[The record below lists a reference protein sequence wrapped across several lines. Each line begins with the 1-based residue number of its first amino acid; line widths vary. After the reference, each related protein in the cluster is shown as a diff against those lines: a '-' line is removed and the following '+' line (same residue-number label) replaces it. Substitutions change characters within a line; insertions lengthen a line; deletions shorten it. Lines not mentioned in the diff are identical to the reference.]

1 MLSSLRQ
8 SVVKTALAGTAIVV
22 TVEVTTKLPSQGRS
36 SLFYHY
42 VADEIATPLMRG
54 VLDPEQAHAV
64 AIYFAKHNWS
74 PRYHPSSVEQSL
86 DLQTTVFGIPFGN
99 PIGLAAG
106 FDKDA
111 EVPLPLLQMG
121 FGSVEV
127 GSITPL
133 PQPGNPKPR
142 MFRLTADGG
151 IINRYGFNSQ
161 GIEAVAK
168 NLKEFRYGKQ
178 ETIVEKDEAL
188 SSSQP
193 IHQVIHY
200 AKLFTTAALYAW
212 QLVFPGPTYRAPL
225 IVGVNLG
232 KNKDSTC
239 ELEDYQMGIR
249 TLGEYADYL
258 VINVSSPNTPGLRDL
273 QQPDALEALLEAAV
287 LERNRLD
294 KRVPLLVKLAPD
306 LSTSELLAIAE
317 TVMRGGIDG
326 LIVSN
331 TTNDR
336 PTSLVSPHKS
346 EPGGLSGMPL
356 RERSTECIRILYAAT
371 RGELPIVG
379 VGGIS
384 NARDVMEKL
393 KAGASLVQVYSV
405 LAFEGPGVVSRL
417 RHELAVLIRQEGFK
431 SVADVVGHDHEEMYW
446 KRQQIK
452 METRVA
458 KIGNAEHEQQVTLES
473 RAAEAAEHE
482 PQIVD
487 EVSETFAEEES
498 GLVTANADMETIKL
512 HDLDEGEPVLVEGKV

>member
-1 MLSSLRQ
+1 MLRSLRQ
-8 SVVKTALAGTAIVV
+8 SVVRTALAGTAMVV

-42 VADEIATPLMRG
+42 LADEIATPLLRR

-64 AIYFAKHNWS
+64 AIYFAKHNLS
-74 PRYHPSSVEQSL
+74 PRYHPSSMEQSV
-86 DLQTTVFGIPFGN
+86 DLQTTVFGITFGN

-142 MFRLTADGG
+142 MYRLTADGG

-161 GIEAVAK
+161 GMEAVAK

-178 ETIVEKDEAL
+178 EIIVAKDEES

-193 IHQVIHY
+193 LHQMLHY
-200 AKLFTTAALYAW
+200 AKVLTTAAWHVW

-232 KNKDSTC
+232 KNKDSTS

-273 QQPDALEALLEAAV
+273 QQPDALRALLEAAMV
-287 LERNRLD
+287 ERSHLN
-294 KRVPLLVKLAPD
+294 KHVPLLVKLAPD
-306 LSTSELLAIAE
+306 LTKSELIAIAE
-317 TVMRGGIDG
+317 TVMSCGIDG

-331 TTNDR
+331 TTNAR
-336 PTSLVSPHKS
+336 PTSLVSSHKS

-356 RERSTECIRILYAAT
+356 RERSTECIRILYTAT

-431 SVADVVGHDHEEMYW
+431 SVADVVGHDHEDVYW

-452 METRVA
+452 LETRVA
-458 KIGNAEHEQQVTLES
+458 KIGNDEHEQQLTLES

-482 PQIVD
+482 ALIVE
-487 EVSETFAEEES
+487 EVSENVADEES
-498 GLVTANADMETIKL
+498 EPMTAEANTETIES
-512 HDLDEGEPVLVEGKV
+512 HDIEEGEPFLVEE